1 MIFIGDA
8 EVGVDAKRRRQG
20 EFTFFSQN
28 CQKLMRVFRPPF
40 GAVSVRGVKFRS
52 IAVSLPCAGECFR
65 RRKGAQI
72 AHKYVFRAENVLECW
87 NMPQICLSLQRKK
100 VVSPVLFSVL

>member
-1 MIFIGDA
+1 
-8 EVGVDAKRRRQG
+8 
-20 EFTFFSQN
+20 
-28 CQKLMRVFRPPF
+28 MRVFRPCF
-40 GAVSVRGVKFRS
+40 GVVSVRGEKFWS
-52 IAVSLPCAGECFR
+52 IAVSASHVGGCFR